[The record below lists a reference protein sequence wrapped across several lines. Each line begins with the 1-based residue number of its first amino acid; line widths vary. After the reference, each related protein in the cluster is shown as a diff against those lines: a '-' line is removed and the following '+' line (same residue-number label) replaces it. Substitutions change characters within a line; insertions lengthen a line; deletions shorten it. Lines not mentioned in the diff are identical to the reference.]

1 MRNFF
6 GDGIHDKLFPNKL
19 KRFTQQEKSLI
30 DKFINSILNQDNKSD
45 LEESTAESYND
56 RVDMITEIIRKRFI
70 FKGVL
75 FNLRFLKFFSNNIKL
90 GQTVYPYELE
100 YDGHDSSGPPYR
112 DRLLKDFAEEGSIT
126 GILVKGEAHP
136 SKTGFLDFIIKSS
149 YGKSTKGQDVLG
161 IRTRYDG
168 GDLTDECKDRIEKF
182 HLEIIKN
189 AIIKKT

>member
-6 GDGIHDKLFPNKL
+6 GDGIHDKLFPNKF

-75 FNLRFLKFFSNNIKL
+75 FNLRFLKFFSNNIKPD
-90 GQTVYPYELE
+90 QTVYPQELQHDGY
-100 YDGHDSSGPPYR
+100 YDTDDRYKDS
-112 DRLLKDFAEEGSIT
+112 LLKDFAEEGSIT
-126 GILVKGEAHP
+126 GILVKGLYFIMK
-136 SKTGFLDFIIKSS
+136 SRYDKT
-149 YGKSTKGQDVLG
+149 TKGHDVLG

-182 HLEIIKN
+182 HFEIIKN
-189 AIIKKT
+189 AILKEIK